1 MNHFKRLWKEEEG
14 QSMIEYA
21 LLAGIIAVAA
31 ISVLT
36 LIRGNLVD
44 VFTTV
49 DGALA
54 GADVGDAG

>member
-1 MNHFKRLWKEEEG
+1 MSFIRNFVNEEEG

-31 ISVLT
+31 ISVRT
-36 LIRGNLVD
+36 LIRGNMVD
-44 VFTTV
+44 VFGTV

-54 GADVGDAG
+54 GATVGDAG